1 LPSAPATPARTDF
14 HFPISNLLGCFGTLH
29 FPDAARRIL
38 NAFRQENSM
47 DTRFRPQTW
56 QHLIFSSA
64 AMFLAVVPLAAQN
77 TPQSVPAT
85 APARVTLDLAIDL
98 ALQHNHSL
106 QAARTLILQN
116 KAQEITANLRPN
128 PVFLVDEQYMPFFS
142 PDAFT
147 YDYINQSAVY
157 DMGFSYLIER
167 GKKRQHRLGA
177 AQDQTAVTTAQV
189 DDNER
194 TLTFNV
200 ASQFISVLLAQAN
213 LDLAQKDLASFQ
225 QTVDIG
231 EASFQAG
238 SISGGDLIKIKL
250 QLLQFQMDVSA
261 AQLARMQAL
270 ASLRQLLGYESVPE
284 NYEVV
289 GDLEYKP
296 VKIGEDDLKAMALR
310 QRPDVRAAQLGVT
323 AAQSQYTLAKANG
336 KKDLGVTF
344 TYNHLGGVNAGSL
357 FFNIQMP
364 IFDRNQGEIARTQ
377 YAITQSQELSSE
389 QSSIALTDV
398 VNAYESLR
406 TNDQVVELY
415 QSGYLKEAEDSR
427 DISQFAYQHGAASLL
442 DYLDAE
448 RSYRAIELAYRLSL
462 AGYMVALE
470 QLRQAVGTR
479 SLP

>member
-1 LPSAPATPARTDF
+1 MNVKFRTRKCQIF
-14 HFPISNLLGCFGTLH
+14 VVV
-29 FPDAARRIL
+29 
-38 NAFRQENSM
+38 NAFV
-47 DTRFRPQTW
+47 
-56 QHLIFSSA
+56 
-64 AMFLAVVPLAAQN
+64 FLTCARLAAQGPAQAAPQ
-77 TPQSVPAT
+77 TP
-85 APARVTLDLAIDL
+85 PARVTLDQAIDL
-98 ALQHNHSL
+98 AIQHNHSL

-128 PVFLVDEQYMPFFS
+128 PLFLVDEQYMPFFS

-157 DMGFSYLIER
+157 DMGLSYLIER

-177 AQDQTAVTTAQV
+177 AQDQTAVTSAQV
-189 DDNER
+189 SDNER

-200 ASQFISVLLAQAN
+200 ASQFISAVLAQAD
-213 LDLAQKDLASFQ
+213 LDLAEKDLASFQ
-225 QTVDIG
+225 QTVDIS

-238 SISGGDLIKIKL
+238 SMSGGDLIKIKL

-261 AQLARMQAL
+261 ARLARAQAL

-284 NYEVV
+284 NYEVA

-296 VKIGEDDLKAMALR
+296 VKLGEDDLKAMALR

-323 AAQSQYTLAKANG
+323 AAQSQFTLAKANG
-336 KKDLGVTF
+336 KKDLGITF
-344 TYNHLGGVNAGSL
+344 TYNHLGGVNTGSL

-398 VNAYESLR
+398 ANAYESLR
-406 TNDQVVELY
+406 TNDQVVRLY
-415 QSGYLKEAEDSR
+415 QSGYLKQAEDSR
-427 DISQFAYQHGAASLL
+427 DISQYAYQRGAASLL

-448 RSYRAIELAYRLSL
+448 RSYRAIELAYRQSL
-462 AGYMVALE
+462 ASYMAALE

>member
-1 LPSAPATPARTDF
+1 MNVKFRARKWQLLSVLHGVALITSARV
-14 HFPISNLLGCFGTLH
+14 
-29 FPDAARRIL
+29 AAQGPGQ
-38 NAFRQENSM
+38 AA
-47 DTRFRPQTW
+47 PQT
-56 QHLIFSSA
+56 
-64 AMFLAVVPLAAQN
+64 P
-77 TPQSVPAT
+77 
-85 APARVTLDLAIDL
+85 PARVTLDQAIDL
-98 ALQHNHSL
+98 AIQHNHSL
-106 QAARTLILQN
+106 QAARTTILQN

-147 YDYINQSAVY
+147 HDYIDQSAVY
-157 DMGFSYLIER
+157 DMGLSYLFER

-177 AQDQTAVTTAQV
+177 ARDQTAVTSAQV
-189 DDNER
+189 SDNER

-200 ASQFISVLLAQAN
+200 ASQFIAAVLAQAD
-213 LDLAQKDLASFQ
+213 LDLAEKDLASFQ
-225 QTVDIG
+225 QTVDIS
-231 EASFQAG
+231 EARFQAG
-238 SISGGDLIKIKL
+238 SMSGGDLIKIKL

-261 AQLARMQAL
+261 ARLARVQAL
-270 ASLRQLLGYESVPE
+270 AILRQLLGYESVPE
-284 NYEVV
+284 NYEVA

-296 VKIGEDDLKAMALR
+296 VKLGEDDLKAMALR

-344 TYNHLGGVNAGSL
+344 TYNHLGGVNTGSL

-398 VNAYESLR
+398 ANAYESLR
-406 TNDQVVELY
+406 TNDQVVQLY
-415 QSGYLKEAEDSR
+415 QSGYLKQAEDSR
-427 DISQFAYQHGAASLL
+427 DISQYAYQRGAASLL

-448 RSYRAIELAYRLSL
+448 RSYRAIELAYRQSL
-462 AGYMVALE
+462 ASYMSALE

>member
-1 LPSAPATPARTDF
+1 MNVKFRTRKCQIF
-14 HFPISNLLGCFGTLH
+14 VVV
-29 FPDAARRIL
+29 
-38 NAFRQENSM
+38 NAFVLLTCVHVAAQGPVQAA
-47 DTRFRPQTW
+47 PQT
-56 QHLIFSSA
+56 
-64 AMFLAVVPLAAQN
+64 P
-77 TPQSVPAT
+77 
-85 APARVTLDLAIDL
+85 PARVTLDQAIDL
-98 ALQHNHSL
+98 AIQHNHSL

-128 PVFLVDEQYMPFFS
+128 PLFLVDEQYMPFFS

-147 YDYINQSAVY
+147 NDYINQSAVY
-157 DMGFSYLIER
+157 DLGLSYLIER

-177 AQDQTAVTTAQV
+177 AQDQTAVTSAQV
-189 DDNER
+189 SDNER

-200 ASQFISVLLAQAN
+200 ASQFISAVLAQAD
-213 LDLAQKDLASFQ
+213 LDLGEKDLASFQ
-225 QTVDIG
+225 QTVDIS

-238 SISGGDLIKIKL
+238 SMSGGDLIKIKL

-261 AQLARMQAL
+261 ARLARAQAL

-284 NYEVV
+284 NYEVA

-296 VKIGEDDLKAMALR
+296 VKLGEDDLKAMALR

-323 AAQSQYTLAKANG
+323 AAQSQFTLAKANG
-336 KKDLGVTF
+336 KKDLGIAF
-344 TYNHLGGVNAGSL
+344 TYNHLGGVNTGSL

-398 VNAYESLR
+398 ANAYESLR
-406 TNDQVVELY
+406 TNDQVVRLY
-415 QSGYLKEAEDSR
+415 QSGYLKQAEDSR
-427 DISQFAYQHGAASLL
+427 DISQYAYQRGAASLL

-448 RSYRAIELAYRLSL
+448 RSYRAIELAYRQSL
-462 AGYMVALE
+462 ASYMAALE

>member
-1 LPSAPATPARTDF
+1 MNVKFRTRKCQIF
-14 HFPISNLLGCFGTLH
+14 VVV
-29 FPDAARRIL
+29 
-38 NAFRQENSM
+38 NAFVFLTCVRVAAQGPAQAA
-47 DTRFRPQTW
+47 PQT
-56 QHLIFSSA
+56 
-64 AMFLAVVPLAAQN
+64 P
-77 TPQSVPAT
+77 
-85 APARVTLDLAIDL
+85 PARVTLDQAIDL
-98 ALQHNHSL
+98 AIQHNHSL

-128 PVFLVDEQYMPFFS
+128 PLFLVDEQYMPFFS

-157 DMGFSYLIER
+157 DMGLSYLIER

-177 AQDQTAVTTAQV
+177 AQDQTAVTSAQV
-189 DDNER
+189 SDNER

-200 ASQFISVLLAQAN
+200 ASQFISAVLAQAD
-213 LDLAQKDLASFQ
+213 LDLAEKDLASFQ
-225 QTVDIG
+225 QTVDIS

-238 SISGGDLIKIKL
+238 SMSGGDLIKIKL

-261 AQLARMQAL
+261 ARLARAQAL

-284 NYEVV
+284 NYEVA

-296 VKIGEDDLKAMALR
+296 VKLGEDDLKAMALR

-323 AAQSQYTLAKANG
+323 AAQSQFTLAKANG

-344 TYNHLGGVNAGSL
+344 TYNHLGGVNTGSL

-398 VNAYESLR
+398 ANAYESLR
-406 TNDQVVELY
+406 TNDQVVRLY
-415 QSGYLKEAEDSR
+415 QSGYLKQAEDSR
-427 DISQFAYQHGAASLL
+427 DISQYAYQRGAASLL

-448 RSYRAIELAYRLSL
+448 RSYRAIELAYRQSL
-462 AGYMVALE
+462 ASYMAALE